1 MRMNIFFGTRKL
13 QKEFSSR
20 QRLVKKFGQRQAQKI
35 AEVLKVM
42 QVVSNLEQVPTAPPF
57 RRHQLAG
64 KRQGCFA
71 VKLEQP
77 YRLVFRPGHEN
88 IPKKDDARYD
98 LTKITDIII
107 IGVEDY
113 H

>member
-1 MRMNIFFGTRKL
+1 MNIFFGTRKL
-13 QKEFSSR
+13 QKQFSSR
-20 QRLVKKFGQRQAQKI
+20 QKLVKRFGQRQAKKI
-35 AEVLKVM
+35 AQVLKVM

-57 RRHQLAG
+57 RRHQLTG
-64 KRQGCFA
+64 KRHGCFA
-71 VKLEQP
+71 VNLEQP

-88 IPKKDDARYD
+88 IPRQEDGGYD
-98 LTKITDIII
+98 LAKITDIII